1 VPELQ
6 QNWDNSNPSLFSGEI
21 MGQRFTR
28 KKKRNITNSII
39 YKLSKFIWAS
49 ERRKFEF
56 FANREWIFN
65 RLALESWMTM
75 YADKEQHPR
84 RESMYAFIRDQLPD
98 NAAVLDIGC
107 GFGEISGM
115 LGKVC
120 KTVVGIDLD
129 HAKLQ
134 HARDNYSSDNVSF
147 ICGDALTFL
156 EENQQKYDVLICSH
170 ILEHLDDPSGMLRRF
185 KNYFS
190 YIYIEVPD
198 FDNSFINH
206 VRQRLDI
213 PLNYTDADHLQEYD
227 RNEMEMLITSLDM
240 NIEHVEFRYGVM
252 RYWVKV
258 E

>member
-1 VPELQ
+1 
-6 QNWDNSNPSLFSGEI
+6 
-21 MGQRFTR
+21 MGQKFVR
-28 KKKRNITNSII
+28 KKKRNILNSII

-49 ERRKFEF
+49 ERAKFEF

-84 RESMYAFIRDQLPD
+84 RESMHAFICDKLPD
-98 NAAVLDIGC
+98 DAAVLDIGC

-115 LGKVC
+115 LGKIC
-120 KTVVGIDLD
+120 KSVVGIDLD
-129 HAKLQ
+129 RPKLQ
-134 HARDNYSSDNVSF
+134 HALDHYSSENVTF

-156 EENQQKYDVLICSH
+156 EENQQHYDVLICSH

-185 KNYFS
+185 KDYFS

-198 FDNSFINH
+198 FDNSHINL
-206 VRQRLDI
+206 VRQRLNI
-213 PLNYTDADHLQEYD
+213 PLNYTDDDHVQEYD
-227 RNEMEMLITSLDM
+227 RNEMEMLITSLNM
-240 NIEHVEFRYGVM
+240 NIAHVEFRYGVM
-252 RYWVKV
+252 RYWVRV

>member
-1 VPELQ
+1 
-6 QNWDNSNPSLFSGEI
+6 
-21 MGQRFTR
+21 MGQKFPR
-28 KKKRNITNSII
+28 KKRRNITNSII
-39 YKLSKFIWAS
+39 YRLSKFIWLD
-49 ERRKFEF
+49 ERTKLEF

-84 RESMYAFIRDQLPD
+84 RESMQSFIFDKLPAD
-98 NAAVLDIGC
+98 AAVLDIGC

-115 LGKVC
+115 LGKIC
-120 KTVVGIDLD
+120 KSVVGIDLD

-134 HARDNYSSDNVSF
+134 HALDRYSSDNVTF
-147 ICGDALTFL
+147 ILGDALEFL
-156 EENQQKYDVLICSH
+156 KENRQNYDVMICSH
-170 ILEHLDDPSGMLRRF
+170 ILEHLDDPSEMLRSF
-185 KNYFS
+185 KDYFS

-198 FDNSFINH
+198 FDNSYINH
-206 VRQRLDI
+206 VRQRLNI
-213 PLNYTDADHLQEYD
+213 PLNYTDDDHVHEYD